1 MVAKDWRAVALRV
14 AWKKVELEA
23 GPFRSKKE
31 EIDSMWAGLN
41 IYASLAEKVRVLRP
55 GGLALPVGLVLERG
69 LKKN

>member
-31 EIDSMWAGLN
+31 EIDSCWAGLN
-41 IYASLAEKVRVLRP
+41 IYASLAEKVRW
-55 GGLALPVGLVLERG
+55 
-69 LKKN
+69 